1 MNRNFGQ
8 AYLSPA
14 QVRARA
20 RANLKFFETLTTP
33 FHQREGVSAAPESG
47 EIRSDELRAHARQGW
62 IDIQYSQSHSH
73 SMCLHTCNKN
83 QLCFH
88 VPPQETLA

>member
-1 MNRNFGQ
+1 MNRNFGP

-62 IDIQYSQSHSH
+62 IDI
-73 SMCLHTCNKN
+73 
-83 QLCFH
+83 
-88 VPPQETLA
+88 